1 MSERCPMI
9 ALNESIPN
17 IPLEVLYFKI
27 KLDTKLSIHKFDLGW
42 KHLGSFNIQSQDI
55 LRSSVCICTLTE
67 TKTQH
72 HTSHH
77 PVSITPQ
84 IQTIFNGQMTC
95 CLPRASRHN
104 EATTITGRQINSHFF
119 VLGVSLVINHF
130 QV

>member
-1 MSERCPMI
+1 MI

-27 KLDTKLSIHKFDLGW
+27 KLDTKLAIHKFDLGW

-84 IQTIFNGQMTC
+84 IQTIFNGQIH
-95 CLPRASRHN
+95 S
-104 EATTITGRQINSHFF
+104 FF
-119 VLGVSLVINHF
+119 YQMKYPGSKSYCSVTK
-130 QV
+130 